1 MFVIQR
7 TDVTKFQ
14 PSIIDPIYREAIKQ
28 AHKDGV
34 EIMTFNVEWKGSDA
48 FATRNKIDV
57 LIPTD

>member
-14 PSIIDPIYREAIKQ
+14 PSIIDPIYRDAIKE
-28 AHKDGV
+28 ANDMGV
-34 EIMTFNVEWKGSDA
+34 EIMTFNVEWKGNDA
-48 FATRNKIDV
+48 FATKNKIDV